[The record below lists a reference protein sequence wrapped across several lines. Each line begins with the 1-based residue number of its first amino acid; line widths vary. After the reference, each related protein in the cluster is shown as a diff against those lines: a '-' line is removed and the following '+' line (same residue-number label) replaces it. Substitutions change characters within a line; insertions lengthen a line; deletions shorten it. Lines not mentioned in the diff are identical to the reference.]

1 MCIACDNAWARL
13 GASLYANSL
22 AVTTD
27 LLRQFAIAASQAK
40 IKGYHVS
47 LLKNA
52 VNREVVT

>member
-27 LLRQFAIAASQAK
+27 LLRQFTIAASQAK
-40 IKGYHVS
+40 IYKRLS
-47 LLKNA
+47 CKLAKKCSK
-52 VNREVVT
+52 